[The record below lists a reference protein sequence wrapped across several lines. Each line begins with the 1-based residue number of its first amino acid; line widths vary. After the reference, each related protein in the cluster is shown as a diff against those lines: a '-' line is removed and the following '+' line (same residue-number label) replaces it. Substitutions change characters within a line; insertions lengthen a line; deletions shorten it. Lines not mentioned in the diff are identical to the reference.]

1 MDIHYVMLEDLKVA
15 AGQFRKYEVLHRAKN
30 TEDSLAKAEVNR
42 QLAERLE
49 GTIKFV
55 EGK

>member
-15 AGQFRKYEVLHRAKN
+15 AEQFRKYEVLHRAKN